1 MISVIIT
8 SFKEPE
14 IIGRAIKAVLQNKT
28 KRKYEVIVAAPDEPT
43 AQVIKKYV
51 KKDKRVSYFRDK
63 GKGKVGALNEL
74 FVKVKSEILILT
86 DGDVWMDENA
96 IEELAKAL
104 EDKQVGCVT
113 GRPVAANDKNTM
125 LGYWSHLLVDAG
137 AHKIREKLNKQ
148 NKFIECSGYL
158 FAFRNKIRK
167 IPVDVAEDSIIPYL
181 LWKQG
186 YKIKYVPEAKV
197 YVKYPN
203 NLKDFIKQKVRT
215 TKSHERLK
223 LYAPDFP
230 TVKSFTN
237 ELTKGPLEA
246 IKYPKK
252 IKEVIWTLCLF
263 PVRLYIWYKAE
274 KQRKSGKTYQ
284 DNWERIESTK

>member
-1 MISVIIT
+1 M
-8 SFKEPE
+8 
-14 IIGRAIKAVLQNKT
+14 
-28 KRKYEVIVAAPDEPT
+28 
-43 AQVIKKYV
+43 
-51 KKDKRVSYFRDK
+51 
-63 GKGKVGALNEL
+63 
-74 FVKVKSEILILT
+74 
-86 DGDVWMDENA
+86 
-96 IEELAKAL
+96 
-104 EDKQVGCVT
+104 
-113 GRPVAANDKNTM
+113 
-125 LGYWSHLLVDAG
+125 
-137 AHKIREKLNKQ
+137 
-148 NKFIECSGYL
+148 
-158 FAFRNKIRK
+158 
-167 IPVDVAEDSIIPYL
+167 AEDSIIPYL